1 MPRYNLNGDIIEDD
15 DNFNLNLEDEVSD
28 NKQYESTK
36 IDIKLAP
43 QIVEVCEERNNE
55 ILISLE
61 GVDIVNGGNL
71 VLSNV
76 NFKVRRGEF
85 VYLVGRVGSGK
96 SSIIKSI
103 ICEIPLLSG
112 QARVFDYD
120 LIKIKKKQIPFL
132 RRNIGVVFQDFQ
144 LLMDR
149 SVEENLM
156 FVLLATGWNK
166 QSEMLQRVKEVLTM
180 VGMESKSHKMPHQ
193 LSGGEQQRIVIARA
207 LLNNPS
213 IILADEPTGNL
224 DVETAMGIMDLFMK
238 IHREHNPAIVMVTH
252 NRDLFKKYPG
262 RVMVCDNSE
271 CKPLQL
277 EMEEIILDDLLR

>member
-15 DNFNLNLEDEVSD
+15 ANFNLNLEDEVSD

>member
-193 LSGGEQQRIVIARA
+193 LSGGEHQSIVIARA
-207 LLNNPS
+207 LVNNPS